1 MKAIVVGGGKVGYYL
16 SRTLL
21 EHGHNP
27 IIIEK
32 HKEKCR
38 RISDDLDIAVINGDG
53 SSLEALTMA
62 GADDADAL
70 ISVTGTDED
79 NLIVCEI
86 AKQVFKIPKTIARVN
101 NPKNTGIMK
110 MLGVDI
116 TVSSTASLAYLLER
130 EVETAA
136 LQNIMSLNGGNTS
149 LVEMRLPKNYP
160 LHGQRVMDLP
170 LPRESIIV
178 SITRDGNMII
188 PKGDTLL
195 LSGDKL
201 LVVCNDDKMH
211 TLVTSLKMD
220 EKTYKEGRSYRF

>member
-21 EHGHNP
+21 EHGHHP
-27 IIIEK
+27 VIIEK
-32 HKEKCR
+32 QKEKCR
-38 RISDDLDIAVINGDG
+38 RISDDLDIPVINGDG

-62 GADDADAL
+62 GAENADAL

-79 NLIVCEI
+79 NLVVCEI
-86 AKQVFKIPKTIARVN
+86 AKHVFKIPKTIARVN
-101 NPKNTGIMK
+101 NPKNTDIMK

-116 TVSSTASLAYLLER
+116 AVSSTASLAYLLER
-130 EVETAA
+130 EIETAA

-149 LVEMRLPKNYP
+149 LVEMNLPQNYT
-160 LHGQRVMDLP
+160 LDGQRVMDLP

-178 SITRDGNMII
+178 SITRNGEMII

-195 LSGDKL
+195 LSEDKL
-201 LVVCNDDKMH
+201 LLVCNDDKMH
-211 TLVTSLKMD
+211 MLVKALRMEEKSL
-220 EKTYKEGRSYRF
+220 